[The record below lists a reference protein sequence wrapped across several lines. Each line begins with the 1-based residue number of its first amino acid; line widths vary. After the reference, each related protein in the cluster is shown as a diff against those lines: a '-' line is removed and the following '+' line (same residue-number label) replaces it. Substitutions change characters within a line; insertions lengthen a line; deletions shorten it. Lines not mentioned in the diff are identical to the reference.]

1 MTLTKMWNGQIIEID
16 DYSPNISLDDY
27 IPKEA

>member
-1 MTLTKMWNGQIIEID
+1 MTLTKMWNGQTIDID
-16 DYSPNISLDDY
+16 DYSEKINIDDY